1 MVRIVFSGTY
11 KGFSHWYASDL
22 KYPPTGYPLFDD
34 SIYKRLLDRR
44 DWFVLTDWS
53 DKMGYSFQPIS
64 VGDNMGVYF
73 HKIMLLNDWYDRE
86 GFMMASLF
94 LAKDE
99 WLDGETIRR
108 SLDGLVAQYKSLVF
122 DKAEIE
128 IDWSF
133 VDRKAEELD
142 QKVERDKPWGK
153 LPFGDTSKGSALVR
167 GVDDSEVYAYF
178 TYPNPLK
185 DEFSGYEQVFLT
197 EELLS
202 PDMADKDG
210 GYSIIDKETVDILNP
225 VYSIKPSYTPDGYV
239 LSSWVNK
246 KKKKDLESEIAING
260 RFKCGEVSKPGF
272 KSESVYIDNAVA
284 DEYDVIKVELPQ
296 LEEKTAT
303 VTLKVVDENQKPM
316 DADDC
321 TTKWMCDGLEAK
333 PDIQQGW
340 EFHFRGTQCE
350 KEWKVIVNDK
360 NRQYKPRTESLG
372 CFEDRASVNRDI
384 QLNPKEKYT
393 IYTSVP
399 EAYKKAVPEQKVVNE
414 DEIDDEVKK
423 IKEKLEKYGLVVQSI
438 PMGNMITI
446 NAIQPVEWT
455 IIPTHQLHGDDESER
470 VTCSEDQLSEKVAEV
485 KRKLDDGSI
494 LYNKRLENGT
504 YIKNRR
510 CVVNKGAK
518 DFRDE
523 DKHKYFIYVSFVENM
538 EPEPHDI
545 PSTPAATHNVPVQG
559 NTDAG
564 TIDTVGSHSK
574 NAVKDEERKTAVP
587 DKTKKTYYLLLDD
600 ESKGFPL
607 FQEYVTPEEAKR
619 PKNKNKRSF
628 VIVGDVKD
636 LVTYDRD
643 KHRLVYKG
651 ELSDAPEPTKWEFA
665 KIKNCTYHFSYNP
678 DNPDDAP
685 QWEANPKLDHK
696 YKIEEECASR
706 YYILLDDDSKR
717 FKLFTDYVTPEDAK
731 KAFNALKK
739 SIEGLIRREDKQA
752 AEAIVTCL
760 NGGDFDRAY
769 KILNN
774 IKSKAGRAWRYYVL
788 SMVDNIKNSYVIAGD
803 KKDLVTYDK
812 DAHRLVYEG
821 DLEKAPKPTE
831 LEFAKRKDKL
841 GNISYRFVYNS
852 GEEPKWKETPSLR
865 DKCIVQ
871 QTKERKLFYSII
883 IAIAVAVVVG
893 AGLLMK
899 RYYDENG
906 FPNWLKWLNHD
917 NKEVVSSDN
926 VFSEDDLDAMENLWT
941 EYGEDTKY
949 VGENMFGTMHRFHN
963 KIDSIVTNADKKANA
978 ELVKDT
984 TYKKFQELYY
994 KQKYYHECDTLYNNK
1009 CLALLEK
1016 EIWDNNDSLHWNQ
1029 LQGSEWKRY
1038 AASQTVNDILDEYSK
1053 RSDRQPQEDV
1063 DKELV
1068 VVQTTEPD
1076 EDDKYWKRKN
1086 RKIYVSDYD
1095 SYLRECPTGKHCD
1108 SAMIMLRKLEVY
1120 YYKDNQ
1126 LVKGK
1131 NLGEYRRYYGPNS
1144 QFYNHL
1150 TDEEK
1155 QKYND
1160 RINSLSG
1167 GSNGQGS
1174 VKQTPEAVK
1183 EDKGQTKEET
1193 PPAENSN
1200 DSNLTPKT
1208 TITSWPDL
1216 WNVLNP
1222 NNIAIL
1228 KQGWA
1233 EFQKYYVFNGV
1244 GSNRQTSDNL
1254 TMDLQTQAKEIVDL
1268 INSKQDVYDDRYKTA
1283 GQEGNDKTKIEK
1295 LIELL
1300 IKE

>member
-239 LSSWVNK
+239 LSSWINK
-246 KKKKDLESEIAING
+246 KRKKDLESEIAING
-260 RFKCGEVSKPGF
+260 RFNCGEVSKPGF

-360 NRQYKPRTESLG
+360 NRQYKPHTESLG
-372 CFEDRASVNRDI
+372 CFEDRASVNKDI

-399 EAYKKAVPEQKVVNE
+399 EAYKKTVPEQKVVNE
-414 DEIDDEVKK
+414 DEIDDEVEK
-423 IKEKLEKYGLVVQSI
+423 IIEKLEKYGLVVHSI
-438 PMGNMITI
+438 PMENVITI
-446 NAIQPVEWT
+446 NATQPVEWT

-470 VTCSEDQLSEKVAEV
+470 VTCSEDKLSEKVAEV

-504 YIKNRR
+504 YIKNKR
-510 CVVNKGAK
+510 CVVTKGAK

-523 DKHKYFIYVSFVENM
+523 DKHKYFIYVSFVENKD
-538 EPEPHDI
+538 PKPHDT
-545 PSTPAATHNVPVQG
+545 PSTSVVTHSVPVQR
-559 NTDAG
+559 NTDSG
-564 TIDTVGSHSK
+564 TIDSVSSHSK
-574 NAVKDEERKTAVP
+574 NAVQDEEKNPPVP

-607 FQEYVTPEEAKR
+607 FQEYVTPEEAKH

-628 VIVGDVKD
+628 VIEGDMKD

-665 KIKNCTYHFSYNP
+665 KIENRTYHFIV
-678 DNPDDAP
+678 DPDDAP
-685 QWEANPKLDHK
+685 RWEANPKLDHK
-696 YKIEEECASR
+696 YKIEEKCVTR
-706 YYILLDDDSKR
+706 YYIRLDDDSKR

-731 KAFNALKK
+731 NALNVLKE
-739 SIEGLIRREDKQA
+739 SIKGLGREDKNE

-760 NGGDFDRAY
+760 NDGDFDRAY
-769 KILNN
+769 KVLYN
-774 IKSKAGRAWRYYVL
+774 IKSKDGRVWRYFVL
-788 SMVDNIKNSYVIAGD
+788 SMVDKIKNSYVIAGD

-812 DAHRLVYEG
+812 DAHLLVYEG
-821 DLEKAPKPTE
+821 DLGKAPNPAAKW
-831 LEFAKRKDKL
+831 EFAKRKDRL
-841 GNISYRFVYNS
+841 GNISYRFVCNPD
-852 GEEPKWKETPSLR
+852 EAPQWKENP
-865 DKCIVQ
+865 DPQVKYIVQ
-871 QTKERKLFYSII
+871 DKKERKLFYSII
-883 IAIAVAVVVG
+883 ILIAVAVVVG
-893 AGLLMK
+893 VGLLMK

-906 FPNWLKWLNHD
+906 FPNWLNWLNH
-917 NKEVVSSDN
+917 NNQEVVSSDN
-926 VFSEDDLDAMENLWT
+926 VFSKEDLDAMENFWKK
-941 EYGEDTKY
+941 YGKDTRY
-949 VGENMFGTMHRFHN
+949 VGEEMFGKMDGFHD
-963 KIDSIVTNADKKANA
+963 KIDSIVTNADKKAKA
-978 ELVKDT
+978 ALVKDT
-984 TYKKFQELYY
+984 TYKKFQELYNN
-994 KQKYYHECDTLYNNK
+994 QKYYLECDTSYNNK
-1009 CLALLEK
+1009 CLALLEI
-1016 EIWDNNDSLHWNQ
+1016 EIWDNNDSLRWNE
-1029 LQGSEWKRY
+1029 LQDPDWKEH
-1038 AASQTVNDILDEYSK
+1038 AASQTVGDILDVYNK
-1053 RSDRQPQEDV
+1053 RSDEQLQEDV
-1063 DKELV
+1063 DIEEVQELDV
-1068 VVQTTEPD
+1068 DQTTELD
-1076 EDDKYWKRKN
+1076 EDDKLWKRKN
-1086 RKIYVSDYD
+1086 RKYCIDDYD
-1095 SYLRECPTGKHCD
+1095 NYLNKYPKGKHCD
-1108 SAMIMLRKLEVY
+1108 SAMIMLRVMEVY
-1120 YYKDNQ
+1120 YYKNNQ
-1126 LVKGK
+1126 LVREKALDAYK
-1131 NLGEYRRYYGPNS
+1131 RYYGPGS

-1150 TDEEK
+1150 ADTVEYYRRF
-1155 QKYND
+1155 Q
-1160 RINSLSG
+1160 SLSG
-1167 GSNGQGS
+1167 GSGGNGSIVQPPKV
-1174 VKQTPEAVK
+1174 VKIDEGKAMEETPPV
-1183 EDKGQTKEET
+1183 KEET
-1193 PPAENSN
+1193 PPV
-1200 DSNLTPKT
+1200 KT
-1208 TITSWPDL
+1208 TISSWGDL
-1216 WNVLNP
+1216 WEALNP
-1222 NNIAIL
+1222 NNIASLI
-1228 KQGWA
+1228 QGWA
-1233 EFQKYYVFNGV
+1233 IFQNYYDFKGV
-1244 GSNRQTSDNL
+1244 GSNQTTRDKL
-1254 TMDLQTQAKEIVDL
+1254 TQDLQTQAQAIVSL
-1268 INSKQDVYDDRYKTA
+1268 INSKKDVYKDSYQTA
-1283 GQEGNDKTKIEK
+1283 GTEGNDKTKIEK

-1300 IKE
+1300 QN